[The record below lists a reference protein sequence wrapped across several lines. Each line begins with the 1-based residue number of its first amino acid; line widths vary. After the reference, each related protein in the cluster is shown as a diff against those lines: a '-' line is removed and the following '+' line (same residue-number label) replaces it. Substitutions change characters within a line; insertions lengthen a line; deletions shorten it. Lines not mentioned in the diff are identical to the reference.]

1 QPVPTNDYYSRYDI
15 DRRPENGGISPRFTR
30 KFTPTPSTP
39 SGDNTERQ
47 FLRVLQKV
55 YQTIEKNEIRLEDQD
70 RKDAIKIE
78 WQQLALVIDR
88 LLLVI
93 FVVFTIAITLAL
105 ILPGY
110 YAQSKDIE

>member
-1 QPVPTNDYYSRYDI
+1 MYASLTIGSSERHIHTSLSLCLLTQYSITCITILGSNVKLYW
-15 DRRPENGGISPRFTR
+15 NF
-30 KFTPTPSTP
+30 F
-39 SGDNTERQ
+39 Q
-47 FLRVLQKV
+47 V